1 MRRCMSFRTR
11 SLTLTVSLTLSLVLT
26 ASAATDI
33 KLGTLVP
40 ATSTWHKALLDLG
53 SAWKKDTTD
62 RVTLTVYAGGTQGDE
77 ATIIRKMRSDVFQS
91 AFLTSVGLA
100 DLDDSFNVFAIPFFL
115 ESAEEERNR
124 EHVERDRK

>member
-1 MRRCMSFRTR
+1 
-11 SLTLTVSLTLSLVLT
+11 VSNRIPRGPWLLALTLSVVLIVPL
-26 ASAATDI
+26 AAAPMEM

-115 ESAEEERNR
+115 
-124 EHVERDRK
+124 